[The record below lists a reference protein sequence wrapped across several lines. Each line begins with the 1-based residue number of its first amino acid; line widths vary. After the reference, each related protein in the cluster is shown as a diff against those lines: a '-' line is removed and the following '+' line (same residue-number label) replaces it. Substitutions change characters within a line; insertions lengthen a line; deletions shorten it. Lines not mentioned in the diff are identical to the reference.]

1 MNKKNKADLEEMM
14 SYFLAVPLIA
24 VVLMAWL
31 LVFCIAPFAL
41 LRLCSMVLLA

>member
-14 SYFLAVPLIA
+14 GYFLAVPLIA
-24 VVLMAWL
+24 VLMAWI

-41 LRLCSMVLLA
+41 LRLCSMVLLV